1 MTVTVHRNNNSPMP
15 PESQPGPEEDPMVAP
30 PQLQVVPPRAATI
43 GKNTLVPIGSVIA
56 AVVMTI
62 GVMSYL
68 SSDRDRIIVL
78 ETQND
83 QLKSLVADIA
93 EDLKGVHGKLDVQT
107 GTLAK
112 LSELVA
118 VVNSRLDKC
127 EPIPVP

>member
-1 MTVTVHRNNNSPMP
+1 MTVTVHRNHNSPMP
-15 PESQPGPEEDPMVAP
+15 PDPEADPEEDPMAP
-30 PQLQVVPPRAATI
+30 PAQAQVVPPRAATI